1 MCNGDSI
8 AGLIKSII
16 TTSKRHF
23 IMVGV
28 LSLLGK
34 GILSHTLRIQGWS
47 SLGQNKNQESA
58 REVTRAHSPILP
70 GGGGGVDC
78 RGNEGLYLRLSIGP
92 SCSFP
97 VLYPVACSCF
107 SISIKPI
114 LT

>member
-23 IMVGV
+23 IMAGV

-47 SLGQNKNQESA
+47 SLGQNKDQESA

-70 GGGGGVDC
+70 SGGGGVDC
-78 RGNEGLYLRLSIGP
+78 RGNEGLYLRLTEYRAKLLLP
-92 SCSFP
+92 C
-97 VLYPVACSCF
+97 
-107 SISIKPI
+107 SISNSLLMFPNLI
-114 LT
+114 